1 MDSSVAERLIFKWVC
16 FIAYLLA
23 AVFLFAGTALGKTVT
38 VVEPE
43 KLIGE
48 AEIPAAEPEKHGGI
62 KCEGC
67 GKDDSDRAPYV
78 NMFCKHVVCE
88 NCITLRP
95 KKALLAT
102 MQMCPDGLART
113 RLHDA
118 RCKVC
123 SHARGRLR
131 PYRDPVVRAPP
142 EVKTPPS
149 MYR

>member
-1 MDSSVAERLIFKWVC
+1 MAERLIFKCVC
-16 FIAYLLA
+16 FIACLFA
-23 AVFLFAGTALGKTVT
+23 AVIYFVGTASGEAVT

-43 KLIGE
+43 RIIEE
-48 AEIPAAEPEKHGGI
+48 AEIPPAKPEKHGGI

-67 GKDDSDRAPYV
+67 EKDDPDKAPYI
-78 NMFCKHVVCE
+78 NMSCKHVVCE

-95 KKALLAT
+95 KKTLLAT

-113 RLHDA
+113 RLHDT

-123 SHARGRLR
+123 SYARGRLR
-131 PYRDPVVRAPP
+131 PYRNPIVRARP
-142 EVKTPPS
+142 EVKTLPS